1 MRKCF
6 WNGGLKDESGRKNTP
21 SRGSREEE
29 ATRGG
34 RGGPVQ
40 GQTDLRAQAQRQRE
54 QEWGEARRSRK
65 GLSLAAWLRPVVPMR
80 SVRSKEAGVRCW
92 VQGAWRRRLEA
103 GPPGQCGPCM
113 PVTMACAPT
122 PAPASLT
129 FLLTRKL
136 AATASPWVKLSMVL
150 ASRLR

>member
-1 MRKCF
+1 M
-6 WNGGLKDESGRKNTP
+6 
-21 SRGSREEE
+21 
-29 ATRGG
+29 
-34 RGGPVQ
+34 
-40 GQTDLRAQAQRQRE
+40 
-54 QEWGEARRSRK
+54 
-65 GLSLAAWLRPVVPMR
+65 
-80 SVRSKEAGVRCW
+80 
-92 VQGAWRRRLEA
+92 QGAWRRRLEA